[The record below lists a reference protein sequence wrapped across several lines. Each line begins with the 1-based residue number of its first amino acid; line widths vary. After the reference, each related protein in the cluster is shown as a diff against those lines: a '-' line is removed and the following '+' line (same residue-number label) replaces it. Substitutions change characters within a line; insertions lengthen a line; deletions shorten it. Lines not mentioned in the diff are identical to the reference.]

1 MFHTIMNIFNKNKSY
16 GSEKDNGHNSS
27 FYDRKFIE
35 GPRSRLQELWFVIR
49 VMIEFIKGF
58 RKLHFV
64 GPCVTVFGSAR
75 FIEGN
80 HYYELAR
87 SIGQNLAK
95 IGITVMT
102 GGGPGIMEAAN
113 RGAKDVGGRS
123 VGCDI
128 VLPIEQ
134 KHNKYLDCLVTFNH
148 FFVRKVLLFKY
159 SYAFIVMPGGVGTM
173 DEFFEAITLIQNRKI
188 LGFPVVLIGKRY
200 FGPLM
205 SFLKEMVEEGTI
217 DERDLDLMLLT
228 DSVDEAISHIQK
240 HAVDKFRLSLK
251 KIPTPS
257 RLLGEQNPMPYE

>member
-1 MFHTIMNIFNKNKSY
+1 MVHNLMRIFNKSNPNDP
-16 GSEKDNGHNSS
+16 EKDNGHKSS
-27 FYDRKFIE
+27 LYDREFIE
-35 GPRSRLQELWFVIR
+35 GPHSRLQELWFVIR

-64 GPCVTVFGSAR
+64 GPCVTVLGSAR

-159 SYAFIVMPGGVGTM
+159 SYAFVVMPGGVGTM
-173 DEFFEAITLIQNRKI
+173 DEFFEALTLIQNRKI
-188 LGFPVVLIGKRY
+188 FSFPVVLIGKDY
-200 FGPLM
+200 FEPLM

-217 DERDLDLMLLT
+217 DAKDLDLILLT
-228 DSVDEAISHIQK
+228 DSVYEAISHIYK
-240 HAVDKFRLSLK
+240 HVVDKFGLSLK

-257 RLLGEQNPMPYE
+257 TLLGEQNPMPYE